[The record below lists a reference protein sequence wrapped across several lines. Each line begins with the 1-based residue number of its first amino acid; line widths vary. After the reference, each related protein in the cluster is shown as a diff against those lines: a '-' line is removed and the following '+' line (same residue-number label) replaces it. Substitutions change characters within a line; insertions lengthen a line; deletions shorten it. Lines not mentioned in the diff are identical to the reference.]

1 MENQGKSHQWMTTWG
16 TPISGKLH
24 TMENPIR
31 IVTPGAK
38 KKTVL
43 ANLGKRALLDQHCAK
58 ENIAV
63 LKSGF
68 AINKA
73 HTGGIIRSLS

>member
-1 MENQGKSHQWMTTWG
+1 MDDNLGYPHFRKASYYGKPNQNCNPWG
-16 TPISGKLH
+16 
-24 TMENPIR
+24 
-31 IVTPGAK
+31 K

>member
-38 KKTVL
+38 K
-43 ANLGKRALLDQHCAK
+43 NCSGKPGQA
-58 ENIAV
+58 
-63 LKSGF
+63 GF
-68 AINKA
+68 A
-73 HTGGIIRSLS
+73 